1 MLHHLSGSRHIVDL
15 LHKLGFCSSY
25 DEVKTFE
32 RSAALHQ
39 GVDLYGVGPG
49 SSCIQFVAD
58 NVDHNL
64 KTLDGEGTFHGMG
77 IIGAATPGV
86 QANNHIPRQASL
98 TAVSVTTRNQ
108 IPIKEY
114 GPKPVTANLIFEVLV
129 KDIAKKDGEK
139 ADLSWKLSWPLRSP
153 RPGWS
158 GTMQTYADGLYPGQS
173 CLTFLPMIN
182 MEPGNLTC
190 IYSTLHFVV
199 SLAEKYAAT
208 PILTFDQPLWWKAMS
223 IVENEPADSPLRS
236 IVLKLGGFHAE
247 MGFLSSIGRLMAGSG
262 LQELLEKIFAKIAV
276 THMLSGKAVARAV
289 RGYFLV
295 DSVLQALLS
304 FDAFGFKVEIQQGRR
319 GKETIVTDT
328 TVMEE
333 NGLTKYECLQSALS
347 LFDRMLQK
355 DVTPQELQDS
365 SELEQVESILQLA
378 REKLKDN
385 RTAALWL
392 QFMDMVDL
400 LRTFLRAERTG
411 NWPLHLQTLQ
421 EMLPYYAAAG
431 HNLFTKSVY
440 IYLQKMQDLKRTH
453 PDVHNQFS
461 HGYHVLRRSDRF
473 WAGVSSDLMIEQT
486 LMKSVKSVG
495 GLTRR
500 RGMGET
506 QRTQWLLSLPA
517 CSEVNRAM
525 QEVCG
530 LGTTSNDQHEDYG
543 EARMRRD
550 EHDMEILLNFVSE
563 HNPFSGE
570 GPLRSM
576 CTGMAA
582 GIGVNCDTEKVVGG
596 SIFNSMNGTPV
607 QTFKFRRSDHAV
619 TMDFKTSAKLGEE
632 SIQVDPQLL
641 FQRLVAVA
649 IANPKEFDLQAALT
663 FELSSLP
670 ASLFEPSGFLREAHK
685 AELATSISAMVNGC
699 QEHGGSTED
708 ARHIVLDGGSLLHK
722 VSWRKGACFAD
733 IFSSYADFVQ
743 RLYGSP
749 IIVFDGYKCGP
760 TTKDIAHLR
769 RTAGAFS
776 TDSNFSKSMV
786 PSEKKEHFLSNKKNK
801 QKFID
806 MLGTALEEV
815 GCKIVH
821 AKGDADTVIVE
832 TALRCASEK
841 EVTVIGEDTD
851 LLVLLCYHTKPF
863 HFNVTF
869 RSDKVIQ
876 NKNRVWHIQH
886 VKGMFYCSFYVYF
899 VNFTRFCTFFPWC
912 LL

>member
-32 RSAALHQ
+32 QSAALHQ

-64 KTLDGEGTFHGMG
+64 KILDGEGTFHGMG

-114 GPKPVTANLIFEVLV
+114 GPKPVTANLTFEVLV

-139 ADLSWKLSWPLRSP
+139 ADLSWKLPWPLRWP

-158 GTMQTYADGLYPGQS
+158 GTMHTYADGLYPGQS
-173 CLTFLPMIN
+173 CLTFLPMID

-247 MGFLSSIGRLMAGSG
+247 MSFLGSIGRLMAGSG
-262 LQELLEKIFAKIAV
+262 LQELLEKIFAKNAV

-431 HNLFTKSVY
+431 HNLYTKSVY
-440 IYLQKMQDLKRTH
+440 IYLQK
-453 PDVHNQFS
+453 
-461 HGYHVLRRSDRF
+461 
-473 WAGVSSDLMIEQT
+473 
-486 LMKSVKSVG
+486 
-495 GLTRR
+495 
-500 RGMGET
+500 
-506 QRTQWLLSLPA
+506 
-517 CSEVNRAM
+517 
-525 QEVCG
+525 
-530 LGTTSNDQHEDYG
+530 
-543 EARMRRD
+543 
-550 EHDMEILLNFVSE
+550 
-563 HNPFSGE
+563 
-570 GPLRSM
+570 
-576 CTGMAA
+576 
-582 GIGVNCDTEKVVGG
+582 
-596 SIFNSMNGTPV
+596 
-607 QTFKFRRSDHAV
+607 
-619 TMDFKTSAKLGEE
+619 
-632 SIQVDPQLL
+632 
-641 FQRLVAVA
+641 
-649 IANPKEFDLQAALT
+649 
-663 FELSSLP
+663 
-670 ASLFEPSGFLREAHK
+670 
-685 AELATSISAMVNGC
+685 
-699 QEHGGSTED
+699 
-708 ARHIVLDGGSLLHK
+708 
-722 VSWRKGACFAD
+722 
-733 IFSSYADFVQ
+733 
-743 RLYGSP
+743 
-749 IIVFDGYKCGP
+749 
-760 TTKDIAHLR
+760 
-769 RTAGAFS
+769 
-776 TDSNFSKSMV
+776 
-786 PSEKKEHFLSNKKNK
+786 
-801 QKFID
+801 
-806 MLGTALEEV
+806 
-815 GCKIVH
+815 CKI
-821 AKGDADTVIVE
+821 
-832 TALRCASEK
+832 
-841 EVTVIGEDTD
+841 
-851 LLVLLCYHTKPF
+851 
-863 HFNVTF
+863 
-869 RSDKVIQ
+869 
-876 NKNRVWHIQH
+876 
-886 VKGMFYCSFYVYF
+886 
-899 VNFTRFCTFFPWC
+899 
-912 LL
+912 